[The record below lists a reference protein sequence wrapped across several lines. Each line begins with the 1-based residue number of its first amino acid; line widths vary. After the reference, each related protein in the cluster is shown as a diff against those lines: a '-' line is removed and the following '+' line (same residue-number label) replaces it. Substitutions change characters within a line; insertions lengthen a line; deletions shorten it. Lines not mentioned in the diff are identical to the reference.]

1 MITAIDTPTPTTL
14 PPGLHRDISFE
25 DYLALD
31 GINASTLKMF
41 GQTPL
46 HAKYKLD
53 HPKDETAALL
63 NGHASHT
70 AILEPDKFE
79 QLYACYPKTEYK
91 EKYGHPSSNKYKAA
105 KMAWYAE
112 HDGACIL
119 DDDQWH
125 NALDIA
131 KAVHRHPV
139 ARQLL
144 YDGRGLNELT
154 GISTVESKHGEHQ
167 TKFRLDR
174 LTEFRGRPCIV
185 DLKNCAPK
193 GGVLNDRVV
202 SGAIARY
209 GYHQQFAWYLDG
221 LATLKPADRDVWL
234 VFVEPEPPHDVV
246 CYQLGE
252 ESIDLGRA
260 LNTKALN
267 QLAEGR
273 ATGHWPGFSDQPQH
287 VQCPDWAFTEESQ

>member
-1 MITAIDTPTPTTL
+1 MHNIAHFTL
-14 PPGLHRDISFE
+14 AFFMRVGLLIAATV
-25 DYLALD
+25 AL
-31 GINASTLKMF
+31 S
-41 GQTPL
+41 
-46 HAKYKLD
+46 
-53 HPKDETAALL
+53 
-63 NGHASHT
+63 
-70 AILEPDKFE
+70 
-79 QLYACYPKTEYK
+79 
-91 EKYGHPSSNKYKAA
+91 
-105 KMAWYAE
+105 
-112 HDGACIL
+112 
-119 DDDQWH
+119 
-125 NALDIA
+125 
-131 KAVHRHPV
+131 
-139 ARQLL
+139 
-144 YDGRGLNELT
+144 
-154 GISTVESKHGEHQ
+154 
-167 TKFRLDR
+167 
-174 LTEFRGRPCIV
+174 
-185 DLKNCAPK
+185 CAPK